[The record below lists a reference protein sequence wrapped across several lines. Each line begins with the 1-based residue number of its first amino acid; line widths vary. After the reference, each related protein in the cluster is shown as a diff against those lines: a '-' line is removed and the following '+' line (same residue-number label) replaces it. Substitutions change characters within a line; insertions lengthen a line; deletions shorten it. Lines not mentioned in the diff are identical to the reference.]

1 MQLPTTFGLGLVTA
15 IALGACQTTVSV
27 DEAKQISTDFSK
39 GAFIAPPR
47 TITDITAIL
56 DQQKTTE
63 AGKTEKHRER
73 LAKAAPSTNDPS
85 KLARYFWNK
94 GVSEAKLGKSDQALA
109 DFRKAASYLPKA
121 KLRPKDRHNIL
132 KSLASAEANGG
143 HFLDGIRIM
152 EKAVEI
158 LPSPVAYRGLVRLYI
173 VAGNFKA
180 AQKAR
185 DRGKAVIARIGSKR
199 GGIPPEKKARFG
211 LEAARMDTEILQAQG
226 RWQKAES
233 RIRDAIGLFEDGIGE
248 ERDPSWLPQQ
258 QGELAKNLLKQG
270 RLVEAEVVARDGLL
284 KALSTLGRNN
294 GTTADVAR
302 KLAEVLHAQGRE
314 EEAEKLVRSVL
325 DIHKKIGTRTGTR
338 KSVLASRLL
347 GTVLLAK
354 EDWEGAMAEFDRVRG
369 DLQSN
374 LPLFNRMFGQTPA
387 LSVALIRN
395 GRSGEVLD
403 LLPRFYE
410 KAKKRTG
417 KKQFGT
423 AKLAGLLAMAYSA
436 TDKKR
441 EALVHFREA
450 VPVLLTRSRQA
461 DDETTS
467 DTVRETWISM
477 ILEEYIGLLADI
489 RGSDLEAEFKLDAAA
504 EAFRMADAA
513 RNRSIQRAVAASG
526 ARAIAGTPELADLVR
541 REQDA
546 QKQISA
552 QYAVLADVLGAPTDQ
567 QDADAVQALRVQI
580 DVLRG
585 ARASMMNEIETRF
598 PEYASMLNP
607 KPDTI
612 EQARAVLRPG
622 EALISTYVGRDKTFV
637 WSVPEK
643 GEFAFAAAELG
654 REDLED
660 LVGLIRS
667 SLEPN
672 AATLGEI
679 PPFDVDVAFS
689 LFDELFVPV
698 EDGWRGAKDLL
709 IVAHGPLGY
718 LPPGLLPT
726 EPVSLKP
733 EDGAL
738 FSNHRDVAWLIR
750 SYSVTMLPS
759 VASLR
764 TLRMLPEGK
773 KGRKAFAGFGDPIF
787 NASQTGASA
796 GAVESKPATGQ
807 AVATRGIPVHLRA
820 APKTA
825 GMDDAGIGDL
835 PRLSDTAEEIRS
847 MAVALNADLT
857 QDVFMGTNANEQ
869 TVKSL
874 DLSGYKVLA
883 FATHGLI
890 PGDINGLSQPA
901 LALSSPDVAKVDGD
915 GLLTMG
921 EILSLRLDADWV
933 VLSACNTGSGRG
945 AGAEAVSGLGRAFF
959 YAGTRSLLVS
969 NWPVETT
976 SARELTTDLFR
987 RQAQKPN
994 MTRAQALRQA
1004 MLALID
1010 GPGFVDADGRVIF
1023 SYAHP
1028 IFWAPFSLI
1037 GDGGGH
1043 RPTS

>member
-1 MQLPTTFGLGLVTA
+1 MRIRLTFGLSLVTA
-15 IALGACQTTVSV
+15 IVLGACQTTVSV
-27 DEAKQISTDFSK
+27 EEAKQVSTEFSK
-39 GAFIAPPR
+39 GAFVPPPR
-47 TITDITAIL
+47 TITDISAIL

-63 AGKTEKHRER
+63 AEKTRKHRER
-73 LAKAAPSTNDPS
+73 IAKAAPSTNNPS
-85 KLARYFWNK
+85 KLARFYWKK
-94 GVSEAKLGKSDQALA
+94 GGSEARLGKSDQALT
-109 DFRKAASYLPKA
+109 DFRKAASYLPQA
-121 KLRPKDRHNIL
+121 KLRPKDRHGIL
-132 KSLASAEANGG
+132 KSLAQAEAGSG
-143 HFLDGIRIM
+143 RFLDGIRIM
-152 EKAVEI
+152 EKAIEV
-158 LPSPVAYRGLVRLYI
+158 LPSPVAYRSLVRLYI

-185 DRGKAVIARIGSKR
+185 DRGKALIARISGKR
-199 GGIPPEKKARFG
+199 GGLPPEARAKFAIEG
-211 LEAARMDTEILQAQG
+211 ARMDIEIFQAQG
-226 RWQKAES
+226 QWKKAEA
-233 RIRDAIGLFEDGIGE
+233 RLRDAITLFKSGIGE
-248 ERDPSWLPQQ
+248 EKNPSWLPMQKTN
-258 QGELAKNLLKQG
+258 LAKILLKQG
-270 RLVEAEVVARDGLL
+270 RLIEAEVVAREGLL
-284 KALSTLGRNN
+284 KVLSTVGRNN

-314 EEAEKLVRSVL
+314 DEAEKLIRTVL
-325 DIHKKIGTRTGTR
+325 DIHKKIGTRASSR
-338 KSVLASRLL
+338 KAAQASRLL
-347 GTVLLAK
+347 GTILVAQ
-354 EDWEGAMAEFDRVRG
+354 EDWDGAMVEFDQIRSN
-369 DLQSN
+369 LQSN
-374 LPLFNRMFGQTPA
+374 RALFKKMFAHSPA
-387 LSVALIRN
+387 LSVALIRT
-395 GRSGEVLD
+395 GRSEEVLAM
-403 LLPRFYE
+403 LPHIYE
-410 KAKKRTG
+410 KAKKRAG
-417 KKQFGT
+417 KKQFNT
-423 AKLAGLLAMAYSA
+423 AKLGSLLAMAHAA
-436 TDKKR
+436 TDKPR

-450 VPVLLTRSRQA
+450 VPILLTRSRQA
-461 DDETTS
+461 DDETTG
-467 DTVRETWISM
+467 DTTSETWISL
-477 ILEEYIGLLADI
+477 ILEGYIGVLTDI
-489 RGSDLEAEFKLDAAA
+489 RGSDLEAEFELDAAA

-526 ARAIAGTPELADLVR
+526 ARSLAGTPELADLVR

-567 QDADAVQALRVQI
+567 QDADVVHALRVQI
-580 DVLRG
+580 DALRG
-585 ARASMMNEIETRF
+585 ARASMMNEIETKF

-612 EQARAVLRPG
+612 EEARAVLRPG
-622 EALISTYVGRDKTFV
+622 EALISTYVGRERTFV
-637 WSVPEK
+637 WSIPAE
-643 GEFAFAAAELG
+643 GAYAFAAAELD

-672 AATLGEI
+672 AATLGDI
-679 PPFDVDVAFS
+679 PPFEVDVAFS

-698 EDGWRGAKDLL
+698 ESGWRDAKDLL

-718 LPPGLLPT
+718 LPPALLPT
-726 EPVSLKP
+726 EPVALEP
-733 EDGAL
+733 DDGAL
-738 FSNHRDVAWLIR
+738 FSNHRDVPWLIK
-750 SYSVTMLPS
+750 SHSVTMLPS

-764 TLRMLPEGK
+764 TLRSLPAGK

-787 NASQTGASA
+787 NASDA
-796 GAVESKPATGQ
+796 GTRPAETKPAAGQ
-807 AVATRGIPVHLRA
+807 TVATRGIPVHLRA

-825 GMDDAGIGDL
+825 GLNDAGIGDL
-835 PRLSDTAEEIRS
+835 PRLTDTAEEIRS
-847 MAVALNADLT
+847 MALALEADLT
-857 QDVFMGTNANEQ
+857 RDVFMGTNANER
-869 TVKSL
+869 TVKTL

-890 PGDINGLSQPA
+890 PGDINGLAQPA
-901 LALSSPDVAKVDGD
+901 LALSSPDVANVDGD

-976 SARELTTDLFR
+976 SARILTTDLFR
-987 RQAQKPN
+987 RQAEKPDLS
-994 MTRAQALRQA
+994 RAQALREA
-1004 MLALID
+1004 MLGLVEA
-1010 GPGFVDADGRVIF
+1010 PGYVDAEGRIVF